1 MEIDEVRALA
11 EQKNKKKTA
20 KTTAKSPSVKKATA
34 RSSAGRETAKK
45 ETGARK
51 ETTRMTAQPARFGDS
66 ILDEVILLLIIVAS
80 IIVFISLLT
89 EKMGIIGGIIS
100 NFFKGLFGL
109 GGLFL
114 PICVIAYCIWMLVSE
129 EKRYPLV
136 RGIGA
141 GLFLLTVAAFAQ
153 VLHPI
158 QVAESLG
165 FFKRCG
171 VLYGAGAFTNGGLT
185 GGLIGGGLD
194 RALDTLGS
202 VIVLLATGI
211 ISIVMATGKSFF
223 HALGD
228 ANAHRK
234 ARRKVKNEKI
244 KNKAERI
251 RQQEELETERQAKRA
266 QRRRRMNREDF
277 NIEVQENSS
286 ETPYVEETVFRK
298 KPLILET
305 KKREPIFDF
314 VKENGAEAAVRREE
328 KTEAVPKEAHDEKAA
343 ETPSIREAAA
353 MPAEEQVKLQATE
366 SDAADALF
374 AEIFAEKPREE
385 SISIDILLE
394 EDMGK
399 TVVPRKET
407 SAAEE
412 EIPIAMM
419 EEETVEETQAEEAEE
434 SEEAAE
440 AEDVKPVADIHEP
453 RKETAPVEEE
463 RPYIF
468 PPITLLGKD
477 PQTVR
482 NYLKM
487 QESWKPR

>member
-1 MEIDEVRALA
+1 M
-11 EQKNKKKTA
+11 
-20 KTTAKSPSVKKATA
+20 
-34 RSSAGRETAKK
+34 
-45 ETGARK
+45 
-51 ETTRMTAQPARFGDS
+51 
-66 ILDEVILLLIIVAS
+66 
-80 IIVFISLLT
+80 
-89 EKMGIIGGIIS
+89 
-100 NFFKGLFGL
+100 
-109 GGLFL
+109 
-114 PICVIAYCIWMLVSE
+114 
-129 EKRYPLV
+129 
-136 RGIGA
+136 
-141 GLFLLTVAAFAQ
+141 
-153 VLHPI
+153 LHPI
-158 QVAESLG
+158 QVVESLG

-251 RQQEELETERQAKRA
+251 RQQEELEAERQAKKA

-314 VKENGAEAAVRREE
+314 VKENGAEVAVRREE

-385 SISIDILLE
+385 SISIDILPE

-407 SAAEE
+407 STAEE

-440 AEDVKPVADIHEP
+440 AEDAKPAADIHEP

-477 PQTVR
+477 PQTGNGSNR
-482 NYLKM
+482 SELFENARKLETTLKSFSVDAKVIQISRGPTVTRYELSPSQGVKVSKIVNLADDIALNLAASGIRIEAPIPGKAAVGIEVPNKETQSVYM
-487 QESWKPR
+487 RTLLESDAFKQHPSKLAFALQATLL